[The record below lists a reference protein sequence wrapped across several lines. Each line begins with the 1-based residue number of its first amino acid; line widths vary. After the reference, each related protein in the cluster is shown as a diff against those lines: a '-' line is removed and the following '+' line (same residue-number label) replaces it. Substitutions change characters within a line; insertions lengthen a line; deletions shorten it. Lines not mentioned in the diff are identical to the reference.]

1 MQHTTFVGLLLYMIN
16 PFSARLAKPGP
27 FIILFCLPPDDLTHQ
42 GLTHQGLTHQSPRLA
57 KTSPFIILF
66 CLTPEEEPLGGKGL
80 ISTLNHDTVHIVQYI
95 QCTIEVMSP
104 RFACTIKNFIQ
115 N

>member
-27 FIILFCLPPDDLTHQ
+27 FIILFCLP
-42 GLTHQGLTHQSPRLA
+42 
-57 KTSPFIILF
+57 
-66 CLTPEEEPLGGKGL
+66 PEEEPLGGKGL